1 LEQTFAYTHWI
12 SYNLAPASRNCFLT
26 SMQGYLYYENM
37 TEQFAASNSSI
48 FSSWLSNL
56 LGNSIT
62 LNSIYKKITD
72 AKLANDTVATYY
84 WYGRLFNIL
93 VIFSPLKEDTFEEP
107 TVTTKGKK
115 LLVDMLTQLSAQGT
129 RALAAAKNSP
139 KKSKPKTKVL

>member
-1 LEQTFAYTHWI
+1 
-12 SYNLAPASRNCFLT
+12 
-26 SMQGYLYYENM
+26 MQGYLYYENM

-72 AKLANDTVATYY
+72 AKAANDTVASYY

-93 VIFSPLKEDTFEEP
+93 VVFSPLKEDTFEEP
-107 TVTTKGKK
+107 TVPTKGKK
-115 LLVDMLTQLSAQGT
+115 LLVDMLTQL
-129 RALAAAKNSP
+129 AA
-139 KKSKPKTKVL
+139 